1 MEDRWKEELAVRIG
15 AGELGL
21 MPELWRQVYGFIFQR
36 ATAFYHGFKLD
47 HGVVRF
53 DVEDLVQQAYFALDA
68 AVRCYDPEKGSFL
81 TVLGLTLKTAFAEVA
96 GVRSSKR
103 DAILF
108 ADSGDQPV
116 NDEGDVTLFETVEDP
131 RQAIENN
138 LEDPERAAHLEDL
151 HNTLENC
158 LDRLPEDQ
166 SDVLRRYYY
175 QGRSHEEIAAALD
188 VSRECIR
195 QRRKRALE
203 QIREERLQNG
213 LDAFLDA
220 NTNFFQKASLA
231 RFRSTG
237 ESIVE
242 TIVFQRERKA
252 KRWIKNYQR
261 SMRRL
266 QRGKDTDPGG
276 DEGDLSSQIS
286 PG

>member
-1 MEDRWKEELAVRIG
+1 MEDWKEELAVRIRD
-15 AGELGL
+15 GELGL

-68 AVRCYDPEKGSFL
+68 AVRCFDPAKGSFL

-131 RQAIENN
+131 RQKIENY
-138 LEDPERAAHLEDL
+138 LEDPERAAQLEEL
-151 HNTLENC
+151 HKTLENC
-158 LDRLPEDQ
+158 LGRLPEDQ

-175 QGRSHEEIAAALD
+175 QGRSHEAIGAELG
-188 VSRECIR
+188 VSGECIR
-195 QRRKRALE
+195 QKRNRALD
-203 QIREERLQNG
+203 QIREERFTNG
-213 LDAFLDA
+213 LIAFLDA
-220 NTNFFQKASLA
+220 NTNFYQKSSLG

-252 KRWIKNYQR
+252 QRWIKNYEKA
-261 SMRRL
+261 MRRIH
-266 QRGKDTDPGG
+266 RGKDTDPGR
-276 DEGDLSSQIS
+276 DEGDLSSQS
-286 PG
+286 PPG